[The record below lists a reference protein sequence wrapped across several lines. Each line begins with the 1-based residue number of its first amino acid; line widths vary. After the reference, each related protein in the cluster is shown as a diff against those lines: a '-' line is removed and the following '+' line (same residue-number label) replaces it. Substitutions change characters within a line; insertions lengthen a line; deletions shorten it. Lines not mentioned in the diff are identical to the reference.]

1 MSYLLTP
8 EHAEHARCEKDAYM
22 TLEADRQC
30 AYLANIYNRKYE
42 YDVNIVFNAVKEKP
56 GVYEAIIWGGMD
68 KQMSTWR
75 DSLKALVIS
84 KEIYVATLVAK
95 NSMDEKEFIL
105 STSFRNGRNDAKEPS
120 TAAVVTIPIQV
131 GGIPLVALQYT
142 TLVLRIE
149 CPICPLDAVVTFAIL
164 PIDIRRRAAMVSH
177 VIKTFHQIEDNEG
190 RKMYGKRNMY
200 ICSGMIGDVP
210 PPGCVVM

>member
-8 EHAEHARCEKDAYM
+8 EHAEHARCEKDAYT
-22 TLEADRQC
+22 TLEADRRC

-56 GVYEAIIWGGMD
+56 GVYEAIIWDGMD

-84 KEIYVATLVAK
+84 KEIYGATLVAT
-95 NSMDEKEFIL
+95 NMMDKKEFIL
-105 STSFRNGRNDAKEPS
+105 STSFRNGHSNIKEQS

-149 CPICPLDAVVTFAIL
+149 CPVFPHDAIGTFAIL
-164 PIDIRRRAAMVSH
+164 PTDIRRRAATVSH
-177 VIKTFHQIEDNEG
+177 VIETFHQIEDNEG
-190 RKMYGKRNMY
+190 RKMYGKMNMFKE
-200 ICSGMIGDVP
+200 ILELLF
-210 PPGCVVM
+210 